1 MSVWLARAGRNGEN
15 EALAIEN
22 NIVTIGWSEL
32 GDLSNIE
39 DRQGLYGVFE
49 TTYPDASKGR
59 TANHVGQLW
68 AFRARFEV
76 GDLVI
81 LPLKTQSA
89 IAVGRITGD
98 YHYRTDLGE
107 TAKHT
112 RSVEWLK
119 TDLPRTTFDQD
130 LLHSFGAFMTVCKIK
145 RNDAE
150 TRIKAVVEG
159 KLPPKQPETAS
170 GNDDGNG
177 DDEPSLNIEEAARDQ
192 IIQFIQRKFAG
203 HELANLVA
211 EVLTAEGFLT
221 RVSPPGRDGGVDI
234 LAGAGP
240 MGFDSP
246 RLCVQVKSSQSPVD
260 VMILRE
266 LQGILQSYQAE
277 QGLLVSWG
285 GFKTSVT
292 KEAKQSF
299 FNIRLWDSG
308 QLLAAILR
316 NYDKL
321 SDELQAELPLKRCW
335 TLVHDEN

>member
-1 MSVWLARAGRNGEN
+1 MSVWLARAGKNGEN

-22 NIVTIGWSEL
+22 NIVTIGWNAL
-32 GDLSNIE
+32 GDLSSANV
-39 DRQGLYGVFE
+39 RQDLYDMFE
-49 TTYPDASKGR
+49 STYPNAGKGR
-59 TANHVGQLW
+59 VANHVGQVW
-68 AFRARFEV
+68 AFRARFKV
-76 GDLVI
+76 GDLVV

-89 IAVGRITGD
+89 IAIGKITGD
-98 YHYRTDLGE
+98 YQYRTDLGDS
-107 TAKHT
+107 AKHA
-112 RSVEWLK
+112 RPVEWLK

-130 LLHSFGAFMTVCKIK
+130 LLHSFGAFMTVCEIK

-150 TRIKAVVEG
+150 KRIRAIAEG
-159 KLPPKQPETAS
+159 KSAPKAKSDLSDEDTA
-170 GNDDGNG
+170 G
-177 DDEPSLNIEEAARDQ
+177 DDSPLNVEEAARDQ
-192 IIQFIQRKFAG
+192 IIQFIQQKFAG

-211 EVLTAEGFLT
+211 EVLNAEGFLT

-246 RLCVQVKSSQSPVD
+246 RLCVQVKSGQSPID
-260 VMILRE
+260 VMVLRE
-266 LQGILQSYQAE
+266 LQGILQTYQAE

-308 QLLAAILR
+308 QLLEAVLQ

-321 SDELQAELPLKRCW
+321 SDELQAELPLKHCW
-335 TLVHDEN
+335 TLVYDDS

>member
-1 MSVWLARAGRNGEN
+1 MSVWLARAGKNGEN

-22 NIVTIGWSEL
+22 NIVTIGWNEL
-32 GDLSNIE
+32 GDLSPAKE
-39 DRQGLYGVFE
+39 RQDLYDMFE
-49 TTYPDASKGR
+49 TTFPDAGKGR
-59 TANHVGQLW
+59 TANHVGQVW

-76 GDLVI
+76 GDLVV

-89 IAVGRITGD
+89 IAIGKITGD
-98 YHYRTDLGE
+98 YKFRTDLGDS
-107 TAKHT
+107 AKHT
-112 RSVEWLK
+112 RPVEWLK

-130 LLHSFGAFMTVCKIK
+130 LLHSFGAFMTVCEIK

-150 TRIKAVVEG
+150 QRIRAIAEG
-159 KLPPKQPETAS
+159 KPSKPSTMISDE
-170 GNDDGNG
+170 G
-177 DDEPSLNIEEAARDQ
+177 DDSGDSVFNVEEAARDQ

-203 HELANLVA
+203 HNLANLVA
-211 EVLTAEGFLT
+211 EVLEAEGFLT
-221 RVSPPGRDGGVDI
+221 RTSPPGRDGGVDI

-246 RLCVQVKSSQSPVD
+246 RICVQVKSSQSPVD

-308 QLLAAILR
+308 QLLEAILR

-335 TLVHDEN
+335 TLVHDDN

>member
-1 MSVWLARAGRNGEN
+1 MSVWLARAGKNGEN

-22 NIVTIGWSEL
+22 NIVTIGWNEL
-32 GDLSNIE
+32 GDLSPAKE
-39 DRQGLYGVFE
+39 RQDLYDMFE
-49 TTYPDASKGR
+49 TTFPDAGKGR
-59 TANHVGQLW
+59 VANHVGQVW
-68 AFRARFEV
+68 AFRARFQV
-76 GDLVI
+76 GDLVV

-89 IAVGRITGD
+89 IAIGKITGD
-98 YHYRTDLGE
+98 YQYRTDLGDS
-107 TAKHT
+107 AKHT
-112 RSVEWLK
+112 RPVEWLK
-119 TDLPRTTFDQD
+119 TDLPRTMFDQD
-130 LLHSFGAFMTVCKIK
+130 LLHSFGAFMTVCEIK

-150 TRIKAVVEG
+150 QRIRAIAEG
-159 KLPPKQPETAS
+159 KKPPVVGPNATS
-170 GNDDGNG
+170 GDDVENG
-177 DDEPSLNIEEAARDQ
+177 DSVFNVEEAARDQ
-192 IIQFIQRKFAG
+192 IIQHIQRKFAG
-203 HELANLVA
+203 HDLANLVA
-211 EVLTAEGFLT
+211 EVLEAEGFLT

-246 RLCVQVKSSQSPVD
+246 RICVQVKSSQSPVD

-308 QLLAAILR
+308 QLLEAILR

-335 TLVHDEN
+335 TLVHDAN